1 MEWHAECSS
10 LCVSEKIN
18 SGTLLTTCC
27 MTLLLSV
34 CSYSQVR
41 PDPNGSRVN
50 FVLEQMRKAQL
61 EAPAV
66 AYQVTR
72 DYRLF
77 GGNDSAP
84 SSEVVA
90 EVDYSPSEGK
100 SYEIQKKSG
109 SKRGEDVV
117 HKVLQHEVEMAQN
130 KNSAQSAID
139 LSNYSFDYLGET
151 NLDGNDCYLLALNP
165 RRNDN
170 ELLQGRAWVD
180 QKSFQIRRIQGQMV
194 KNPSWFLKR
203 VNVTIDFSELGGSWL
218 QTRVEAVA
226 DVRLIGSQTLRSETL
241 DAHVGEPLLAK
252 NSRSNENVS
261 RGRGQRHAA
270 IPATAIV
277 SVDGTH

>member
-1 MEWHAECSS
+1 MAEAK
-10 LCVSEKIN
+10 VN
-18 SGTLLTTCC
+18 WGTLLKTCC
-27 MTLLLSV
+27 VVLLLSV

-41 PDPNGSRVN
+41 PDKNASKAS
-50 FVLEQMRKAQL
+50 FVLEQMRKVQS

-77 GGNDSAP
+77 GGNDSTP

-100 SYEIQKKSG
+100 SYEIQKQSG

-117 HKVLQHEVEMAQN
+117 HRVLQHEVEMAQS
-130 KNSAQSAID
+130 KNSAQSAVD
-139 LSNYSFDYLGET
+139 PSNYSLDYLGET
-151 NLDGNDCYLLALNP
+151 NLEGNACYLLALNP
-165 RRNDN
+165 KRNDT
-170 ELLQGRAWVD
+170 ELLQGTAWVD
-180 QKSFQIRRIQGQMV
+180 QKSFQIRRIQGRMV

-203 VNVTIDFSELGGSWL
+203 VNVTIDFSELSGSWL

-226 DVRLIGSQTLRSETL
+226 DVRLIGSQTLRSEIL

-252 NSRSNENVS
+252 NSRNNEKVS
-261 RGRGQRHAA
+261 SGRGKRHAA